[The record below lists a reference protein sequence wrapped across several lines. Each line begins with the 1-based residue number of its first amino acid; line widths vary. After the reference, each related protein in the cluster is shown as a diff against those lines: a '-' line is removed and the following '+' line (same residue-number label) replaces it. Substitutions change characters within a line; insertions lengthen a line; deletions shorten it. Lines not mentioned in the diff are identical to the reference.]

1 MFFLNCLLMGLA
13 SWEVS
18 KILYPNV
25 VQKARVEAQILKK
38 EPILYLEKKPTS
50 AVAVVPG
57 QKVVMDGQVV
67 MKADYS
73 SQYMLSMIVSLV
85 YVVILLA
92 TLITGFVYDNNIY
105 LIGAV
110 GIELCGS
117 IINRADT
124 TKKWVIRLDAVLS
137 TIILI
142 NMVYLTM

>member
-18 KILYPNV
+18 KILYPNA

-50 AVAVVPG
+50 TVAVVPG
-57 QKVVMDGQVV
+57 QKVVFDGQVV

-73 SQYMLSMIVSLV
+73 SQYMLSLVVSLI
-85 YVVILLA
+85 YLIILLA
-92 TLITGFVYDNNIY
+92 TGITGCIYDNNIY
-105 LIGAV
+105 LVGAI
-110 GIELCGS
+110 GIELCGF
-117 IINRADT
+117 IMNRADT
-124 TKKWVIRLDAVLS
+124 TQKWVIRLDAVLS
-137 TIILI
+137 AIILI